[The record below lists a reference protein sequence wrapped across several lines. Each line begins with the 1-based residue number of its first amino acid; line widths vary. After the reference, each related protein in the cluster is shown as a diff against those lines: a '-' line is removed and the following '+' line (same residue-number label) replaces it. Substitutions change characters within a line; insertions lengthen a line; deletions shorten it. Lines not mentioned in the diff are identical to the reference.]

1 MKKVAFYTLGCKV
14 NSYDTQ
20 AMIELFENSGYEVVD
35 FNELADY
42 YIVNTCTVTHFGDKK
57 SRQMLRRAK
66 RLNPEATIVATGCY
80 AQVSPESLE
89 QISEIDLI
97 VGTKDK
103 ENIVSIIE
111 GQNEGTIVEAF
122 ENHEAFDNLQIS
134 KSNDHTR
141 AYIKIQDGCRQF
153 CTYCI
158 VPYAR
163 GPLRSKEQEV
173 ILKEVNDLIASGF
186 NEIVLT
192 GIHIASF
199 GKEKGEKDALAS
211 LIRTLGENKD
221 LKRLRLSSLEP
232 TLITRDFLE
241 VLKDT
246 ESFCPHFHLSL
257 QSGSN
262 SVLKRMNRHYTTET
276 FRNIVELIRE
286 YFPKAYIST
295 DIIVGFPGES
305 DEEFNETLNFV
316 KDIGFSKVHIF
327 PYSPRQGTKAAA
339 MTDQVESQ
347 LKQERVKR
355 LTEVELQERK
365 AFLEDNDGEITE
377 VLFEREIR
385 PNIYSGYSKSYIP
398 VETYSEENLEKKIKQ
413 VKLEYIDDTK
423 MKGELINV

>member
-232 TLITRDFLE
+232 TLITRDFLG

-276 FRNIVELIRE
+276 FKNIVDLIRE

>member
-173 ILKEVNDLIASGF
+173 ILKEVNGLIASGF

-355 LTEVELQERK
+355 LTEVELEERK